1 MSRSRVLDLMS
12 TVRAASCSCPAHSQA
27 FSAPSW
33 ITKRPPAASPH
44 TGAKDYAFE
53 MACSNVRY
61 GPGVTQE
68 VGADMAALN
77 AKNVGVFTDST
88 LVK

>member
-1 MSRSRVLDLMS
+1 MSGYGAGLCCKPLYWQPSAHR
-12 TVRAASCSCPAHSQA
+12 PAVH
-27 FSAPSW
+27 
-33 ITKRPPAASPH
+33 RL
-44 TGAKDYAFE
+44 AKFTLP
-53 MACSNVRY
+53 RY